1 MRLKRTVLPFVMAL
15 LLASGFAISAQA
27 QDLWPHAGTTVV
39 ITKKPFAEL
48 VESTDAAIKKH
59 GFFAVTRA
67 SASAGAAK
75 RGVTIAGNLVI
86 GVYRN
91 DYAVRML
98 EASVPAGME
107 APIRLYLMENPG
119 GTSTLAYRTPTSLF
133 APYGSATLD
142 AMAVELDAVFEKI
155 AIDAAR

>member
-1 MRLKRTVLPFVMAL
+1 VRLKLPALMFVLTVVIAC
-15 LLASGFAISAQA
+15 SIGVSAEA
-27 QDLWPHAGTTVV
+27 QNAWPHAGTNIV

-48 VESTDAAIKKH
+48 VASTEAAIKKH

-75 RGVTIAGNLVI
+75 RGITIAGNLVI
-86 GVYRN
+86 GVFRN

-107 APIRLYLMENPG
+107 APLRLYLMEDPG
-119 GTSTLAYRTPTSLF
+119 GTSTLAYRTPTSVF
-133 APYGSATLD
+133 APYGSAALD
-142 AMAVELDAVFEKI
+142 AMAAELDAVFEKI
-155 AIDAAR
+155 ALDAAR